1 MRVSASAERPTNQTC
16 VALCLHSKAGRAES
30 QFQRELNFLIGSSVA
45 GSVSHNDQK
54 RILRCYKEQCSLTRG
69 KKSPASG
76 NTALDHRLLTLSR
89 GATPSQHQVVEE
101 TGVEREVKNAK
112 ATSNNDGVE
121 DARCT
126 SDI

>member
-1 MRVSASAERPTNQTC
+1 M
-16 VALCLHSKAGRAES
+16 
-30 QFQRELNFLIGSSVA
+30 
-45 GSVSHNDQK
+45 SHNDLK
-54 RILRCYKEQCSLTRG
+54 RILRCYKEQLAETAGLQCSLTRG

-76 NTALDHRLLTLSR
+76 NTALDRRLHTPHRQETDPTR
-89 GATPSQHQVVEE
+89 GATPSQLQAVEE
-101 TGVEREVKNAK
+101 TGVERGVKNAK